1 MKDLGGAGWPRR
13 VHKNEGFDRQAG
25 PGPVDKSEGCGER
38 AGPGLAGLPYLAN
51 PHIEP
56 KHELSIP
63 EDLSTNFVL
72 VACALQWRQHA
83 A

>member
-1 MKDLGGAGWPRR
+1 MRDL
-13 VHKNEGFDRQAG
+13 ERQAG
-25 PGPVDKSEGCGER
+25 PGPVDKNEGFGER
-38 AGPGLAGLPYLAN
+38 AGPGLAGLPNLAN

>member
-1 MKDLGGAGWPRR
+1 MAEPT
-13 VHKNEGFDRQAG
+13 QAQPIEVRSFG
-25 PGPVDKSEGCGER
+25 VP
-38 AGPGLAGLPYLAN
+38 GPGLAGPPSLAN

-72 VACALQWRQHA
+72 VACALQCRQHA

>member
-1 MKDLGGAGWPRR
+1 MGRAGPAASIRMTDL
-13 VHKNEGFDRQAG
+13 ERQAG
-25 PGPVDKSEGCGER
+25 PGPVDQSEGFGGGR
-38 AGPGLAGLPYLAN
+38 AGPGLAGLPYLAK

-72 VACALQWRQHA
+72 VACAFQCRQHA

>member
-1 MKDLGGAGWPRR
+1 MGRAGSAASIRMRDL
-13 VHKNEGFDRQAG
+13 ERQAG
-25 PGPVDKSEGCGER
+25 PGPVDKSEGFGER
-38 AGPGLAGLPYLAN
+38 AGPGLAGLPYLAK

-63 EDLSTNFVL
+63 EDLSTNFVF

>member
-1 MKDLGGAGWPRR
+1 MAEPT
-13 VHKNEGFDRQAG
+13 
-25 PGPVDKSEGCGER
+25 R
-38 AGPGLAGLPYLAN
+38 AQPIEVRSFGVPGPGLADPPYLAT
-51 PHIEP
+51 PYIEP

-63 EDLSTNFVL
+63 EDLSTNFVF